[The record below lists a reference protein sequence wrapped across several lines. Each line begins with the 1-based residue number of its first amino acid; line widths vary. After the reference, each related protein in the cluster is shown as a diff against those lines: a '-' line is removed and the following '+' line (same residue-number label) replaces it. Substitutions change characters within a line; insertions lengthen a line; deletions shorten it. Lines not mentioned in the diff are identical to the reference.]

1 MLDGGFEIDIE
12 GICENVEEASVISIY
27 FPMLRRTLLL
37 DTRSGK
43 FVRPYIGV
51 VPMVRNARERFES
64 LKRLRPRL
72 PRPDSITLI
81 PWTRRVGALEETGV
95 WERVVA
101 RLDATGG
108 AAELARAR
116 DCLAELYALEQQE
129 LGNAI
134 RGRQYETIWRNPE
147 LGPAPA

>member
-1 MLDGGFEIDIE
+1 MLDGGFEIDIK
-12 GICENVEEASVISIY
+12 GICENIEEASVVSIY

-51 VPMVRNARERFES
+51 VPMVRNPRERFES

-81 PWTRRVGALEETGV
+81 PWTRRVGALEEAGV
-95 WERVVA
+95 WEHVVA
-101 RLDATGG
+101 RLGATGG
-108 AAELARAR
+108 EAELARAR

>member
-1 MLDGGFEIDIE
+1 MLDGGYELDIE
-12 GICENVEEASVISIY
+12 GIRENVDDAEVVSIY
-27 FPMLRRTLLL
+27 FPMLRRTLLM
-37 DTRSGK
+37 DTRSDK
-43 FVRPYIGV
+43 FVRPYIGI
-51 VPMVRNARERFES
+51 VPMVRNSTERFES

-81 PWTRRVGALEETGV
+81 PWIRRVGGLEEAGV
-95 WERVVA
+95 WERVLA
-101 RLDATGG
+101 RLGG
-108 AAELARAR
+108 EGSAAELTRAC